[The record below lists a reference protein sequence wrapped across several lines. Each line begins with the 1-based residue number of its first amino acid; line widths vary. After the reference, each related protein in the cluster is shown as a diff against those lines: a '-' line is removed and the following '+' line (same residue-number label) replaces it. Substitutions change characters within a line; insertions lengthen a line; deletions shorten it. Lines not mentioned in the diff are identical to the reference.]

1 MSVTAVRGASRV
13 RKFNYRVKWFDGWE
27 NHKFSLDNYGG
38 GPIAPYK
45 SWVLL
50 EKAAVVE
57 EGRAEPGAFQ
67 YNWEARARAR
77 EREARPRASR

>member
-1 MSVTAVRGASRV
+1 M
-13 RKFNYRVKWFDGWE
+13 
-27 NHKFSLDNYGG
+27 DNYGG

-77 EREARPRASR
+77 ERAFPSAS

>member
-1 MSVTAVRGASRV
+1 M
-13 RKFNYRVKWFDGWE
+13 
-27 NHKFSLDNYGG
+27 DNYGG

-77 EREARPRASR
+77 ERAFPSASRTEPADDDR